1 MIYFSLQV
9 KQPGKAVCSLC
20 QKTINYASR
29 GVVAMTEHC
38 QTKAHVEKVITK
50 RTDYSLPTAAENTD
64 AYGLHPMFASQLST
78 PKVSTSESNVPL
90 CDRITQ
96 MESIVLGFV
105 VENHLPFSTAE
116 KIIELANEMMRDP
129 HAAKKLKLARTT
141 ASYKLRYGLA
151 KGFEDELMEKLRKTF
166 FSFNL
171 DEATSTTHHKVL
183 TILVSYFCELRKEI
197 IVEHLASVNIPIV
210 NSETVCVAVVDFVK
224 SKEIPWKNLLAMLMD
239 SCGVMRGSR
248 NGFETKIRLRVAP
261 HLLDIDGDSCHYI
274 HNASKIF
281 TKVFDGY
288 LESLFRDI
296 YNDFKWSEDLKV
308 ELRAICDHLDVTYRQ
323 PEMYASTRWLSIYAI
338 PVDTL
343 YMFDALVVFYFPFLS
358 PDHRKLYKSRLD
370 AIYKRRQVSEI
381 TQKEIEKNQSYL
393 KKKNLTKDG
402 KERKERIYKKL
413 FFTKRKTRLQVSLFT
428 AALLTMKRYVKV
440 SSRMNQQFTG
450 FI

>member
-1 MIYFSLQV
+1 
-9 KQPGKAVCSLC
+9 
-20 QKTINYASR
+20 
-29 GVVAMTEHC
+29 
-38 QTKAHVEKVITK
+38 
-50 RTDYSLPTAAENTD
+50 
-64 AYGLHPMFASQLST
+64 
-78 PKVSTSESNVPL
+78 
-90 CDRITQ
+90 
-96 MESIVLGFV
+96 MEGMVLGFV
-105 VENHLPFSTAE
+105 VENNLPFSTAE
-116 KIIELANEMMRDP
+116 KIVELANEMMRDP

-141 ASYKLRYGLA
+141 ASYKLTYGLA

-171 DEATSTTHHKVL
+171 DEATSTKHHKVL
-183 TILVSYFCELRKEI
+183 TILLSYFCELRKEI

-210 NSETVCVAVVDFVK
+210 NAETVYAAVADLVK
-224 SKEIPWKNLLAMLMD
+224 GEEIPWKTLLAMLTD
-239 SCGVMRGSR
+239 SCGVMRGSK

-261 HLLDIDGDSCHYI
+261 HLLDIDGDSCHHI

-296 YNDFKWSEDLKV
+296 YNDFKWSEDRKV
-308 ELRAICDHLDVTYRQ
+308 EFRAICDHLGVTYRQ
-323 PEMYASTRWLSIYAI
+323 PEMYASTRWLSIYVI
-338 PVDTL
+338 TVDTL

-381 TQKEIEKNQSYL
+381 SQKEIEKNQSYL

-413 FFTKRKTRLQVSLFT
+413 FFTKRKIRLQISLFT
-428 AALLTMKRYVKV
+428 TALLTMKRYVKV
-440 SSRMNQQFTG
+440 FQQNEPAIFRIYPEQLNVFREFLVDFIKPEVIAENKKVSQLKKVDFKSRKNQLPQSLISIG
-450 FI
+450 SVANKIVKNSKKDI